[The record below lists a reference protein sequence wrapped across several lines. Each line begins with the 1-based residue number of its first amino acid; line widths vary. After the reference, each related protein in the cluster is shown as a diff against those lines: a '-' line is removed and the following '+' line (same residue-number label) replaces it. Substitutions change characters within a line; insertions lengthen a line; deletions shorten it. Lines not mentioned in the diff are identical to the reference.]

1 MELTF
6 REWLEEDRLI
16 ESFDRNPNYK
26 RLSKSEELKYFCKY
40 FDGESL
46 DYVKSLISQLS
57 FLKSYYLKNEG
68 REYLIY
74 SYIVNT
80 VLEIHFHDINST
92 GNDEDNDDNDDKGLT
107 KNSQPVFSAVLDI
120 VLNELEE
127 RSSRKIKIVA
137 PNGRE
142 NLYKKIIDK
151 TLKKYNIEKRIS
163 VTLSKND
170 FDKVIHNFLL
180 EKEHDKIYIG
190 IE

>member
-6 REWLEEDRLI
+6 REYLAESKLI
-16 ESFDRNPNYK
+16 ESFDITNNYK
-26 RLSKSEELKYFCKY
+26 ELTKSNAIKYWLKITNIKPENSNLI
-40 FDGESL
+40 DGI
-46 DYVKSLISQLS
+46 YNTYYK
-57 FLKSYYLKNEG
+57 LKCYYTKNEG
-68 REYLIY
+68 REYFIF
-74 SYIVNT
+74 SYEENNIF
-80 VLEIHFHDINST
+80 EIHFIDLDEIDEETS
-92 GNDEDNDDNDDKGLT
+92 NDNKGFTKTSQHVFSVVMSIVLKEIDDKP
-107 KNSQPVFSAVLDI
+107 N
-120 VLNELEE
+120 
-127 RSSRKIKIVA
+127 RKIKIVA

>member
-151 TLKKYNIEKRIS
+151 TLKKYNI
-163 VTLSKND
+163 
-170 FDKVIHNFLL
+170 DKTIKTYTSLDNSNKLVHNFLL
-180 EKEHDKIYIG
+180 EKEHEKIYIG